1 MIEYNID
8 FKFNTKGGAVL
19 LVEIIDDNKFTNEIY
34 EIDGNKKALRELF
47 IDLTNDDEKNNIL
60 KESEEVQDWLE
71 DLIQND
77 DSPYKR
83 GEN

>member
-34 EIDGNKKALRELF
+34 EIDGNKEDWTWER
-47 IDLTNDDEKNNIL
+47 L
-60 KESEEVQDWLE
+60 KMQ
-71 DLIQND
+71 
-77 DSPYKR
+77 YKT
-83 GEN
+83 GLKI